1 MNKYRYRKIYSSSP
15 GLFLYPILQ
24 AADILLYKVQKISK
38 LKKNVLSLFIFVAA
52 VLPVTPNN
60 YFDNAEQFESTG
72 TGGKLL
78 IFTGTGTLLKS

>member
-38 LKKNVLSLFIFVAA
+38 LKKKRFKSVYFCCSRAA
-52 VLPVTPNN
+52 GN
-60 YFDNAEQFESTG
+60 S
-72 TGGKLL
+72 
-78 IFTGTGTLLKS
+78 